1 MKSSL
6 FEHVAVFANSDGA
19 NSHTKEFIEVLSEQ
33 SDRDVAIMGLAEK
46 LPIYTRFPAG
56 RRKERIEALIGTA
69 ANAVVVDL
77 VATCEATGISPRSQ
91 VVLEGRF
98 PGALLDWIHT
108 HQATLV
114 VKESLP
120 CDDHHGNASKG
131 DIRLARHS
139 KTSVLLAHAP
149 IEREAPII
157 VAIAPYWA
165 DPDADTF
172 WIDLVDAAVD
182 VAKLFRSP
190 LHVVHAWALW
200 GENLIRSR
208 AGDEECESE
217 LEAERSHANE
227 AVERVMGKV
236 DLQGIATETHLEK
249 GSPTRVLGDAIDRL
263 KPSLVVLGPT
273 ASRGPLG
280 SLLGATAESLAIRK
294 ETSVLIVKN
303 ASAPSE

>member
-6 FEHVAVFANSDGA
+6 FKHVAVFANSSGG
-19 NSHTKEFIEVLSEQ
+19 NSHTKEFIQLLSE
-33 SDRDVAIMGLAEK
+33 SSETDLTVIGLAEK
-46 LPIYTRFPAG
+46 LPLYTRFPAG
-56 RRKERIEALIGTA
+56 HRKERLEAEIETA
-69 ANAVVVDL
+69 ARAVVGDL
-77 VATCEATGISPRSQ
+77 VSASENAGVASHKESLIK
-91 VVLEGRF
+91 GRF
-98 PGALLDWIHT
+98 PNALIEWINS

-120 CDDHHGNASKG
+120 CDDHRGNASKG

-139 KTSVLLAHAP
+139 ETSVLLAHAP
-149 IEREAPII
+149 IQREAPLI

-165 DPDADTF
+165 EPAGDAF
-172 WIDLVDAAVD
+172 WIDLIETAAD
-182 VAKLFRSP
+182 VAKLFHSP
-190 LHVVHAWALW
+190 LHIVHAWALW

-208 AGDEECESE
+208 AGDEECQSE
-217 LEAERSHANE
+217 LEAEKAHATE
-227 AVERVMGKV
+227 AIERVMRKV
-236 DLQGIATETHLEK
+236 DLRGVATETHLEK
-249 GSPTRVLGDAIDRL
+249 GSPTRVLGDAIDKL

-273 ASRGPLG
+273 ASQGPLG

>member
-19 NSHTKEFIEVLSEQ
+19 NSHTKEFLDVLSEQ
-33 SDRDVAIMGLAEK
+33 SDRDVAIIGLAEK
-46 LPIYTRFPAG
+46 LPLYTRFPAG

-77 VATCEATGISPRSQ
+77 VANCEAAGISPKSQ
-91 VVLEGRF
+91 RVLEGRF
-98 PGALLDWIHT
+98 PGALLDWLQT

-149 IEREAPII
+149 IQRGAPII

-165 DPDADTF
+165 DPSADAF
-172 WIDLVDAAVD
+172 WIDLIDTAAD
-182 VAKLFRSP
+182 VAKLFHSP
-190 LHVVHAWALW
+190 LHIVHAWALW

-217 LEAERSHANE
+217 LEAEKSHATE
-227 AVERVMGKV
+227 AVERVLGKV
-236 DLQGIATETHLEK
+236 DLQGVPTETHLDK
-249 GSPTRVLGDAIDRL
+249 GSPTRVLGDAIDGL
-263 KPSLVVLGPT
+263 NPSLVVLGPT

-294 ETSVLIVKN
+294 ETSVLIVKTGGN
-303 ASAPSE
+303 RSD